1 MKPHQRIMAP
11 SASEGGAHD
20 FTENEAFLSRGEQRQ
35 RALERI
41 KAAADQ
47 RRHDRAQK
55 ILAQEGESLA
65 ITIGRVVYVSACMLF
80 DGLILTEIIVYLG
93 RTASAWA
100 AFFLVFALAG
110 KLQRALH
117 VRFLS
122 VDITNLAEQLISG
135 TTRSPSSRTS

>member
-1 MKPHQRIMAP
+1 MRWPPFASGQRRSDVMKPHQAIMAP
-11 SASEGGAHD
+11 GDSEGGAHD
-20 FTENEAFLSRGEQRQ
+20 FTESEAFLSRGEQRQ

-80 DGLILTEIIVYLG
+80 DGLMPRWHHPG
-93 RTASAWA
+93 
-100 AFFLVFALAG
+100 
-110 KLQRALH
+110 
-117 VRFLS
+117 
-122 VDITNLAEQLISG
+122 
-135 TTRSPSSRTS
+135 

>member
-1 MKPHQRIMAP
+1 MREPPFASGQRRSDVMKPHQAIMAP

-100 AFFLVFALAG
+100 AFFLVLALAV
-110 KLQRALH
+110 KLQMALYD
-117 VRFLS
+117 RFFS
-122 VDITNLAEQLISG
+122 VDITNLE
-135 TTRSPSSRTS
+135 

>member
-1 MKPHQRIMAP
+1 MKPHQAAMAHP
-11 SASEGGAHD
+11 ESEGRASD
-20 FTENEAFLSRGEQRQ
+20 SPDNEAFLSRGEQRQ

-47 RRHDRAQK
+47 RRHDRAQR

-100 AFFLVFALAG
+100 AFFLVLALAV
-110 KLQRALH
+110 KLQLSLYD
-117 VRFLS
+117 RFFS
-122 VDITNLAEQLISG
+122 VDITNLE
-135 TTRSPSSRTS
+135 

>member
-1 MKPHQRIMAP
+1 MAHP
-11 SASEGGAHD
+11 ESEGRASD
-20 FTENEAFLSRGEQRQ
+20 SPDNEAFLSRGEQRQ

-47 RRHDRAQK
+47 RRHDRAQR

-100 AFFLVFALAG
+100 AFFLVLALAV
-110 KLQRALH
+110 KLQLSLYD
-117 VRFLS
+117 RFFS
-122 VDITNLAEQLISG
+122 VDITNLE
-135 TTRSPSSRTS
+135 